1 VGTVKKVINCN
12 IRNKQADLLTLP
24 RCYLV
29 VFRVIE
35 FSLFLLS
42 MLLSIAILIAGFT
55 ALVWSADRFVF
66 GAAAI
71 AKNFGVPSL
80 IIGLTIVAMG
90 SSAPEMMV
98 SAQAALAKQT
108 DTAVGNAIGSNI
120 TNILLVLGVTALLR
134 PLSVSSIT
142 LKREMPVLILVSL
155 GAWYVISDNYFAFGE
170 GIALMVG
177 FIVFIAGL
185 VVISM
190 RQRGQQSDPFVAE
203 ACDEVPDDV
212 PTSKALFWLV
222 VGLVLLPISSHFI
235 VDSATDI
242 AKMFGISD
250 LVIGL
255 TIIAIGTS
263 LPELAA
269 CVAGVMKNED
279 DLALGNIIGS
289 NIFNILAVLS
299 IAGIVN
305 PSAIDPL
312 ASSRDVLVM
321 LGATVLLV
329 AMSLNFKGSRRIN
342 RLEGGLLLLGFL
354 AYQYFIFSQMS

>member
-1 VGTVKKVINCN
+1 
-12 IRNKQADLLTLP
+12 
-24 RCYLV
+24 
-29 VFRVIE
+29 
-35 FSLFLLS
+35 

-66 GAAAI
+66 GAAAL
-71 AKNFGVPSL
+71 AKNFGVPTL

-98 SAQAALAKQT
+98 SAQAALANQT

-120 TNILLVLGVTALLR
+120 TNVLLVLGITALLR
-134 PLSVSSIT
+134 PLNVSSST
-142 LKREMPVLILVSL
+142 LKREMPVLVIISL
-155 GAWYVISDNYFAFGE
+155 GAWYIISDNYFAFGE

-177 FIVFIAGL
+177 FIVFIAG
-185 VVISM
+185 VTVISIKHKAEP
-190 RQRGQQSDPFVAE
+190 DPFVEE
-203 ACDEVPDDV
+203 ACDEVPNDV
-212 PTSKALFWLV
+212 KTSTAIFWLV
-222 VGLVLLPISSHFI
+222 VGMIVLPVSSHFI
-235 VDSATDI
+235 VGSATDI
-242 AKMFGISD
+242 AKLFGISD

-305 PSAIDPL
+305 PSTIDP
-312 ASSRDVLVM
+312 AAASRDIFVM
-321 LGATVLLV
+321 LIATVALI
-329 AMSLNFKGSRRIN
+329 AMSINLKGTRRIN
-342 RLEGGLLLLGFL
+342 RFEGALLLGGFI
-354 AYQYFIFSQMS
+354 AYQVYIFSQIA